1 MSEHTSRVG
10 ATLVPLL
17 VITTAQLM
25 LVLDDSIVNIAL
37 PSIQRELDVDPV
49 HLPWIV
55 NAYILAFGALLLLGG
70 RVGDLYGR
78 RRTLQVGLGLFVAG
92 SLAGGLGQSAE
103 LLIAAR
109 AVQGVGAALTAPN
122 ALALIPTTF
131 ADRKTRDSAL
141 ALYGAMSGLGIVL
154 GLLLGGVLT
163 DTAGWRWVFFINV
176 PIGLAV
182 LAGSRSLVAA
192 APHRGSLGALGAVL
206 GTGGMVALVYAIT
219 RFGEDGFAD
228 PTVWALV
235 GGSVVLLVA
244 FVASQASSRNPLLP
258 LDLLRNRDRTGAY
271 LTMLL
276 LAIGPMGAFYV
287 ITLHLQ
293 QVQGY
298 SPLRTGLAW
307 LPFAAGIVLGAG
319 IAPKL
324 LVRATGRVVAATG
337 GLVSAA
343 AALWLSRVGV
353 DTAYWLHLAP
363 AMLLLALG
371 FGLGVMALTQA
382 AVYDVDEDTAGI
394 ASALLNSAQQ
404 LGVALGLA
412 VLAGVAATVTAS
424 TPQPASAGA
433 LVDGYGAA
441 LIVAA
446 GVLVTSAV
454 VAVALLS
461 GRVRFQSPYTPERV
475 GRASGRVDAGRE
487 GRRCPEQ

>member
-1 MSEHTSRVG
+1 VSEHISRVG

-78 RRTLQVGLGLFVAG
+78 RRTLQAGLGLFVLG

-109 AVQGVGAALTAPN
+109 AFQGVGAALTAPN

-131 ADRKTRDSAL
+131 VDRKTRDSAL

-163 DTAGWRWVFFINV
+163 DTLGWRWVFFINI

-182 LAGSRSLVAA
+182 LAGSRRLVAA
-192 APHRGSLGALGAVL
+192 ATHRGSLGGLGAAV

-228 PTVWALV
+228 LVAWVLV
-235 GGSVVLLVA
+235 GGAVVLLAV
-244 FVASQASSRNPLLP
+244 FVASQARSENPLLP
-258 LDLLRNRDRTGAY
+258 LEVFRNRDRTGAY

-276 LAIGPMGAFYV
+276 LAIGPMGTFYV
-287 ITLHLQ
+287 VTLHLQ
-293 QVQGY
+293 QVQDY

-307 LPFAAGIVLGAG
+307 LPFALGIVLGAG

-324 LVRATGRVVAATG
+324 LLRTAARGVAVAG
-337 GLVSAA
+337 GLVSASA
-343 AALWLSRVGV
+343 AFWLSRIDV
-353 DTAYWLHLAP
+353 DTSYWLHLAP
-363 AMLLLALG
+363 AMLLLAFG

-382 AVYDVDEDTAGI
+382 AVYGVDEDKAGI
-394 ASALLNSAQQ
+394 ASALLNTAQQ
-404 LGVALGLA
+404 IGVALGLT
-412 VLAGVAATVTAS
+412 VLAGVAATVTGS
-424 TPQPASAGA
+424 TAQPPSAAA
-433 LVDGYGAA
+433 LVNGYGTA
-441 LIVAA
+441 LLLAG
-446 GVLVTSAV
+446 GVLVASAV
-454 VAVALLS
+454 VAAALLS
-461 GRVRFQSPYTPERV
+461 GRTPSDEPV
-475 GRASGRVDAGRE
+475 PA
-487 GRRCPEQ
+487 